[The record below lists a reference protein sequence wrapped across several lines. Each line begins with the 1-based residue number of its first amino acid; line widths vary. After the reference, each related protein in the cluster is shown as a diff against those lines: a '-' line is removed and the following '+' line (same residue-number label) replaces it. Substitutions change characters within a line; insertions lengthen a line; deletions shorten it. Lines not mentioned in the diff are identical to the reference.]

1 MKKSILTFAIATFL
15 VGAML
20 TSCGTPAQKVADAQ
34 EDVADAKED
43 VVDAKENLAEA
54 KEEYLTDV
62 ENYRKETA
70 YRIDAN
76 NQSIAEF
83 RARIANEKKIAKADY
98 EEKILRLEQKNTDI
112 KKRLDDYQV
121 EGKDNWQTF
130 KLEFNRDMDELGKA
144 LKDLTVKNNK

>member
-1 MKKSILTFAIATFL
+1 MKKSILTLVIATFV

-20 TSCGTPAQKVADAQ
+20 TSCSTPAQKVADAQ
-34 EDVADAKED
+34 EDVTEAKED
-43 VVDAKENLAEA
+43 LAEA
-54 KEEYLTDV
+54 KDEYLEDV
-62 ENYRKETA
+62 ENYRKETS

-83 RARIANEKKIAKADY
+83 RARIANEKKVAKADY
-98 EEKILRLEQKNTDI
+98 EEKVLKLEQKNTDI
-112 KKRLDDYQV
+112 KKRLDDYKV